1 MKNFPEF
8 IKNCTDAWH
17 TADTVAKELESN
29 GFIPLN
35 EEDSWDLSAGGK
47 YYVMRNMSSVIA
59 FKVPEFDFKGF
70 TISAAHGE
78 SPSFKIKA
86 NPTCTD
92 NNYIRLNTEV
102 YGGPILSSWL
112 DRPLSVSG
120 RIVVKTNV
128 GIKTKLV
135 DLKHSCLVIP
145 SLAPHLDQ
153 SAKCATEFNIKRDTP
168 PLFAMTNENV
178 SFMKKIA
185 EAANVCEEDIAGFDL
200 MLYNNEDAI
209 IWGTDNEFISAPRLD
224 DLQCTFALL
233 KGFARG
239 SNLHTT
245 QVFCV
250 FDNEEVGSGTKQ
262 GAKSTF
268 LSSTLERISLCCG
281 GDIETHH
288 KRLANSFMV
297 SADNAHAIH
306 PNRREMSDENNY
318 PEMNQGVVIKYNAA
332 QRYTTDA
339 VSEAVFKSIC
349 EAADI
354 PYQTYANRS
363 DLVGGSTLG
372 NLATEKTS
380 VNTIDVGLAQLSM
393 HSAYETAGTKDIEY
407 LKGAITK
414 FYDSYIEKSGDNY
427 HISYK

>member
-17 TADTVAKELESN
+17 TADTVAKQLSAN

-35 EEDSWDLSAGGK
+35 EEDTWNLTTGGK

-78 SPSFKIKA
+78 SPSFKIKV

-120 RIVVKTNV
+120 RVVIKTNN
-128 GIKTKLV
+128 GLESRLV
-135 DLKHSCLVIP
+135 NLGDNSVVIP
-145 SLAPHLDQ
+145 SLAPHLDP
-153 SAKCATEFNIKRDTP
+153 SSKNGTDLNIKRDMP
-168 PLFAMTNENV
+168 PLFAITKDNI
-178 SFMKKIA
+178 SFMKEIA
-185 EAANVCEEDIAGFDL
+185 NATETREENIAGFDL
-200 MLYNNEDAI
+200 MLYNKEDAI
-209 IWGTDNEFISAPRLD
+209 LWGTDNEFISAPRLD

-233 KGFARG
+233 NGFVDG
-239 SNLHTT
+239 DNPNTV

-262 GAKSTF
+262 GAKSNF
-268 LSSTLERISLCCG
+268 LSTTLVRINQCCG
-281 GDIETHH
+281 GDFETHH

-306 PNRREMSDENNY
+306 PNRKEMSDANNC
-318 PEMNQGVVIKYNAA
+318 PEMNKGVVIKYNAS
-332 QRYTTDA
+332 QRYTTDG
-339 VSEAVFKSIC
+339 VSEAIFKSIC
-349 EAADI
+349 EEADV
-354 PYQTYANRS
+354 PYQAYANRS
-363 DLVGGSTLG
+363 DISGGSTLG
-372 NLATEKTS
+372 NIATEKTS
-380 VNTIDVGLAQLSM
+380 VNTIDIGLAQLSM
-393 HSAYETAGTKDIEY
+393 HSAYETAGTRDIAFLER
-407 LKGAITK
+407 AIAK
-414 FYDSYIEKSGDNY
+414 FYNSCIEKSGCNY
-427 HISYK
+427 RISYK